1 METEI
6 NEMLD
11 AKRNG
16 KPVEVNKGPE
26 KSNKLQALQEQMMK
40 YQGGNDEL
48 LSPDEQLGFGSKNQ
62 IFNNE
67 SSVGARTG
75 AGMPYST
82 G

>member
-1 METEI
+1 
-6 NEMLD
+6 MLD

-16 KPVEVNKGPE
+16 KPVEASKGPE
-26 KSNKLQALQEQMMK
+26 KSNKIQALQEQMMK
-40 YQGGNDEL
+40 YQAGNDEL

-62 IFNNE
+62 LVNHE
-67 SSVGARTG
+67 SSVGTRTG